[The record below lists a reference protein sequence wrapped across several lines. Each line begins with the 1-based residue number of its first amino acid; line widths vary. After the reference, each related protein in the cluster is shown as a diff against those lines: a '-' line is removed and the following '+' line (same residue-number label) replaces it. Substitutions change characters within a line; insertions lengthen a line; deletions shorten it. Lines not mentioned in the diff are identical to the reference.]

1 MQSTLQYSEHVYA
14 GGRGLC
20 SPHCSTVNMCML
32 GEEGYAV
39 LKATQSDIAA
49 TSKHMHIL
57 TGMDPIIP
65 TKQAQTRVR
74 KMFACDKY

>member
-39 LKATQSDIAA
+39 HTAVQ
-49 TSKHMHIL
+49 
-57 TGMDPIIP
+57 
-65 TKQAQTRVR
+65 
-74 KMFACDKY
+74 